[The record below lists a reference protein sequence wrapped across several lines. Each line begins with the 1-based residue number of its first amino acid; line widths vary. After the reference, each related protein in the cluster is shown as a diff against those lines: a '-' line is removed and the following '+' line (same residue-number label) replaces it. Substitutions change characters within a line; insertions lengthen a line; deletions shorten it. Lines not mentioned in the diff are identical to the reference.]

1 MNKREYADANR
12 RWLEEKAAEEGVN
25 ALPGGIYYKVIS
37 QGNDDG
43 KHPTR
48 RSIVTAHYTGTTIN
62 GKKFDSSRGGTPLA
76 VRLCDL
82 IDGWIIAMQ
91 QMCVGDRWEVYIPA
105 EKGYGKFSQSGIP
118 GGSTLIFDIELIAI
132 A

>member
-37 QGNDDG
+37 PGDDDG

-105 EKGYGKFSQSGIP
+105 EKGYGKFSQPGIP

>member
-37 QGNDDG
+37 RGNGDG

-105 EKGYGKFSQSGIP
+105 EKGYGKFSQPGIL